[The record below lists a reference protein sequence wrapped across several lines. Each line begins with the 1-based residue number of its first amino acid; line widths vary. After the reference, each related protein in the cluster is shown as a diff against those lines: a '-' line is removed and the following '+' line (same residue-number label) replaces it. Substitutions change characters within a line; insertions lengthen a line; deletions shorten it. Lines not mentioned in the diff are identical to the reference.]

1 MSIHPSIQEALKQ
14 LPIKLPDTLNEEII
28 KEIREMQQI
37 PLPVEI
43 KPPIYQ
49 WEDRVIPGPN
59 GEIPVRIYTPK
70 AQSEKYKCIVAYH
83 GGGWTIGSLESHDG
97 AFRLLANKTGAKVIS
112 VDYRLAPEYP
122 FPAGLEDCYAAL
134 KWVFHHAEELQIDEE
149 KIAVAGDSAGGNIS
163 ASLTLMA
170 RDKKGPNIWKQV
182 LIYPAT
188 DALRSIQDSPYESI
202 RENKDAPILT
212 ASVTKSFWDH
222 YLSCEEDANN
232 PYCSPIRAE
241 NLRNLPPAFIV
252 TAQYD
257 PIRDEGEEYGKR
269 LLNDGVPTKIRRVEG
284 TVHGFIT
291 MPIPLSEE
299 VMEDIAQ
306 FINDEQ

>member
-1 MSIHPSIQEALKQ
+1 MSINPSIQEALNQ
-14 LPIKLPDTLNEEII
+14 LPIDLPETLSEEQI

-37 PLPVEI
+37 PLPEEI
-43 KPPIYQ
+43 KPKIYKS
-49 WEDRVIPGPN
+49 EDKVIPGPD
-59 GEIPVRIYTPK
+59 GEIPIRIYTP
-70 AQSEKYKCIVAYH
+70 QEQLEKYKGIVAFH
-83 GGGWTIGSLESHDG
+83 GGGWSIGSIESHDG

-112 VDYRLAPEYP
+112 VDYRLAPEHP
-122 FPAGLEDCYAAL
+122 FPTGIEDCYAAL
-134 KWVFHHAEELQIDEE
+134 QWVFQHAEELQIDET
-149 KIAVAGDSAGGNIS
+149 KIAIAGDSAGGNIS

-170 RDKKGPNIWKQV
+170 RDNNGPTIWKQV

-188 DALRSIQDSPYESI
+188 DALRSIEDSPYESI
-202 RENKDAPILT
+202 RENKNAPILT

-222 YLSCEEDANN
+222 YLSCEEDASN

-257 PIRDEGEEYGKR
+257 PIRDEGEEYGKK
-269 LLNDGVPTKIRRVEG
+269 LLEDGVPTIIRRVDG

-291 MPIPLSEE
+291 MPVPLTEE
-299 VMEDIAQ
+299 VMEEIAQ
-306 FINDEQ
+306 FINE

>member
-1 MSIHPSIQEALKQ
+1 MSINPSIQEALNQ
-14 LPIKLPDTLNEEII
+14 LPITLPDTLSEEFI
-28 KEIREMQQI
+28 KEIRELQQI
-37 PLPVEI
+37 PLPEEI
-43 KPPIYQ
+43 KPTIYKS
-49 WEDRVIPGPN
+49 EDKVIPGPK
-59 GEIPVRIYTPK
+59 GVIPIRIYTPQE
-70 AQSEKYKCIVAYH
+70 QSEKYKGIVAFH

-112 VDYRLAPEYP
+112 VDYRLAPEHP
-122 FPAGLEDCYAAL
+122 FPAGIEDSYAAL
-134 KWVFHHAEELQIDEE
+134 QWVVQNAEELQIDKE

-163 ASLTLMA
+163 AALTLMA
-170 RDKKGPNIWKQV
+170 RDQNGPNIWKQV

-188 DALRSIQDSPYESI
+188 DALRSIEDAPYESV

-269 LLNDGVPTKIRRVEG
+269 LVEDGVPARVRRVEG

-291 MPIPLSEE
+291 MPVPLTEE
-299 VMEDIAQ
+299 VMEEIAQ
-306 FINDEQ
+306 FINE